1 MKEYGMGYPVLSCI
15 FLGSAIVAASAA
27 HAQATNPTS
36 RLETVTVTAAK
47 PDLGDV
53 IRTYVKNFAAPS
65 PYLGKIARWE
75 SGVCPKVIGLRPD
88 AAKLVVDRIETV
100 AEMVGAPVAA
110 KESCRPNVEIIVTP
124 QPQALLDAVREKRSG
139 VLGYSS
145 GPSQTARMAIM
156 NRPVQAWY
164 VTETEDY
171 AGIQHPDE
179 MVDDCAMQTG
189 RRQDCYMLVSGFSLN
204 DGLKSNF
211 VNAMV
216 IVDSSKIGDLQIG
229 SLADY
234 VAMESLAQTQAA
246 DGCRGLA
253 TVTNLILAGCPI
265 PKKSASLSDT
275 DIAYLRALY
284 RVQPDAKLNMQEHQ
298 ISHDMEKSLS
308 GGGKP

>member
-1 MKEYGMGYPVLSCI
+1 MRHSHLPCI
-15 FLGSAIVAASAA
+15 FLASAIAAASAA
-27 HAQATNPTS
+27 YAQGASPSS

-47 PDLGDV
+47 LNLGDV
-53 IRTYVKNFAAPS
+53 IRTYVKKFAAPS

-75 SGVCPKVIGLRPD
+75 GGVCPKVMGLQPD
-88 AAKLVVDRIETV
+88 AATLVADRIKAV
-100 AEMVGAPVAA
+100 AKMVGAPVAA
-110 KESCRPNVEIIVTP
+110 NESCRTNVEIIVTP
-124 QPQALLDAVREKRSG
+124 QPQALLDAVREQRSG

-156 NRPVQAWY
+156 NRPIQAWY

-179 MVDDCAMQTG
+179 MVDDCAMHTG
-189 RRQDCYMLVSGFSLN
+189 RREDCYMLVSGFSLN

-211 VNAMV
+211 VNAMI

-246 DGCRGLA
+246 DNCRALP
-253 TVTNLILAGCPI
+253 TVTNLALAGCSI
-265 PKKSASLSDT
+265 PNKSAGLTDT

-308 GGGKP
+308 GSSKP

>member
-1 MKEYGMGYPVLSCI
+1 MRHSPLPCI
-15 FLGSAIVAASAA
+15 FLASAIAAASAA
-27 HAQATNPTS
+27 HAQVASPSS

-47 PDLGDV
+47 LNLGDV
-53 IRTYVKNFAAPS
+53 IRTYVKSFAAPS

-75 SGVCPKVIGLRPD
+75 SGVCPKVMGLQP
-88 AAKLVVDRIETV
+88 AAATLVVDRIKAV
-100 AEMVGAPVAA
+100 AKMVGAPIST
-110 KESCRPNVEIIVTP
+110 KDSCRTNVEIIVTP
-124 QPQALLDAVREKRSG
+124 QPQALLDAIRKKRSG

-156 NRPVQAWY
+156 NRPIQAWY

-179 MVDDCAMQTG
+179 MVDDCAMHTG
-189 RRQDCYMLVSGFSLN
+189 RREDCYMLVSGFSLS

-211 VNAMV
+211 VNALV

-234 VAMESLAQTQAA
+234 VAMEALAQTQAA
-246 DGCRGLA
+246 DNCRA
-253 TVTNLILAGCPI
+253 MPTVTNLALAGCSI
-265 PKKSASLSDT
+265 PNKATALTDT

-308 GGGKP
+308 GNGKP